1 MYVFILKD
9 KDKDKDKDKNEEKLR
24 DFRKYDIWIDAMQLV
39 QDVYDLVDGFP
50 ANEKFVLSSQITRSA
65 ISIPSN
71 IAEGASRVSEKDFAR
86 FLEIALGSSFELETQ
101 LRIASK
107 RNYFDS
113 SEFESLFKKI
123 VSLQRRIYALRKNI
137 LNS

>member
-1 MYVFILKD
+1 
-9 KDKDKDKDKNEEKLR
+9 
-24 DFRKYDIWIDAMQLV
+24 MQLV
-39 QDVYDLVDGFP
+39 QEIYDLVDNFP
-50 ANEKFVLSSQITRSA
+50 SSEKFILSSQITRSA

-71 IAEGASRVSEKDFAR
+71 ISEGASRVSEKDFAR

-107 RNYFDS
+107 RNYFKPTKLD
-113 SEFESLFKKI
+113 LILKNMT
-123 VSLQRRIYALRKNI
+123 SLQKRIYALRKNV